1 MAEGIPHLVER
12 LNHLF
17 ETVPQPGGGGPYTS
31 ISMVAAL
38 ADRGIEVTS
47 AQIRSM
53 RTGRRTN
60 PSAALLAGVADVF
73 GVPIDYFFDEARA
86 RQVDDELAGLVA
98 LRELKAVR
106 LRGQLDPVSL
116 IEVVTAIAKLQAIE
130 EGESS

>member
-1 MAEGIPHLVER
+1 MC
-12 LNHLF
+12 
-17 ETVPQPGGGGPYTS
+17 
-31 ISMVAAL
+31 
-38 ADRGIEVTS
+38 
-47 AQIRSM
+47 IRDS
-53 RTGRRTN
+53 